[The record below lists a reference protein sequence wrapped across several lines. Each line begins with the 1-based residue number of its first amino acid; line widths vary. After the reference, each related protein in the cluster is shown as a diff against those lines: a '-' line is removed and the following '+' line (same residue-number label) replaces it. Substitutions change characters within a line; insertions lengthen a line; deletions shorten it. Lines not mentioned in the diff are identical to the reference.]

1 MKLDPLRCRP
11 LPPHPEW
18 RKVLRGQTPM
28 PTNPML
34 IWLLRTNPTPQ
45 RGRGSIRTQMP
56 LLLFLYV
63 VFVAL
68 CVLCCVD
75 LDVLINCV
83 VFIKN
88 QSPPPAPAPVLT
100 LNGTIAHPPMNP
112 TPTHTQ
118 PPASNFPGTP
128 SLTQAQHKFC
138 LSTLRNLKKSKDA
151 RPFMYPV
158 DIVAMNIPHYPEI
171 VTHPMDLSTIEDKLN
186 SSNPAKPDPN
196 PEKPRYYT
204 ADQFIADVRLVF
216 SNCIKF
222 NGSEHAISLM
232 GRRLE
237 ELFDKSIKNIPPPE
251 EAKPVPVKK
260 APPPAPAPPPTT
272 VAPAKQRAP
281 RRPSTSTP
289 VIRRNES
296 ISAGGSRPKRE
307 IHPPPSKDLPYAD
320 VPKKSRKAR
329 AAKDNLNA
337 EQLRFCSKLL
347 SDLHRKAHWNVA
359 SPFYEPVGTSMSFL
373 RTSELFLT
381 ITLCRLCWAKHS
393 VLPQD
398 HQGTHGPLYDAEE
411 AGQSRVFHRS
421 SFFC

>member
-1 MKLDPLRCRP
+1 M
-11 LPPHPEW
+11 
-18 RKVLRGQTPM
+18 
-28 PTNPML
+28 
-34 IWLLRTNPTPQ
+34 
-45 RGRGSIRTQMP
+45 
-56 LLLFLYV
+56 
-63 VFVAL
+63 
-68 CVLCCVD
+68 
-75 LDVLINCV
+75 
-83 VFIKN
+83 
-88 QSPPPAPAPVLT
+88 
-100 LNGTIAHPPMNP
+100 NGTIVHPPPNP

-118 PPASNFPGTP
+118 PPASSLPTTT
-128 SLTQAQHKFC
+128 SLTPAQHKFC

-151 RPFMYPV
+151 RPFLSPV

-171 VTHPMDLSTIEDKLN
+171 ITHPMDLSTIEEKLN

-196 PEKPRYYT
+196 PSKPRYHT

-216 SNCIKF
+216 SNCVKF

-251 EAKPVPVKK
+251 EAKPAPVKK
-260 APPPAPAPPPTT
+260 APAPAPAPPPAVT
-272 VAPAKQRAP
+272 APAKQRVP

-296 ISAGGSRPKRE
+296 VSAGGSRPKRE

-347 SDLHRKAHWNVA
+347 GDLHRKQHWNVA
-359 SPFYEPVGTSMSFL
+359 SPFYEPVGAS
-373 RTSELFLT
+373 
-381 ITLCRLCWAKHS
+381 CAN
-393 VLPQD
+393 
-398 HQGTHGPLYDAEE
+398 Y
-411 AGQSRVFHRS
+411 AGQRIGFNYYY
-421 SFFC
+421 

>member
-1 MKLDPLRCRP
+1 M
-11 LPPHPEW
+11 
-18 RKVLRGQTPM
+18 
-28 PTNPML
+28 
-34 IWLLRTNPTPQ
+34 
-45 RGRGSIRTQMP
+45 
-56 LLLFLYV
+56 
-63 VFVAL
+63 
-68 CVLCCVD
+68 
-75 LDVLINCV
+75 
-83 VFIKN
+83 FIKN
-88 QSPPPAPAPVLT
+88 QSSPPPAHIPI
-100 LNGTIAHPPMNP
+100 LNGTIAHPPANP

-118 PPASNFPGTP
+118 PLTSNFSGTP

-151 RPFMYPV
+151 RPFLYPV

-171 VTHPMDLSTIEDKLN
+171 VTHPMDFSRIEDKLN

-216 SNCIKF
+216 SNCVKF
-222 NGSEHAISLM
+222 NGPDHAISLM

-251 EAKPVPVKK
+251 EAKPAPVKK
-260 APPPAPAPPPTT
+260 APAPAPAPPPITT
-272 VAPAKQRAP
+272 APAKQRAP

-307 IHPPPSKDLPYAD
+307 IHPPPSKDLPSAD

-347 SDLHRKAHWNVA
+347 SDLHRKAHWNWA
-359 SPFYEPVGTSMSFL
+359 SPFYEPVGTSVSIL
-373 RTSELFLT
+373 RGERIIFN
-381 ITLCRLCWAKHS
+381 HY
-393 VLPQD
+393 
-398 HQGTHGPLYDAEE
+398 PL
-411 AGQSRVFHRS
+411 
-421 SFFC
+421 